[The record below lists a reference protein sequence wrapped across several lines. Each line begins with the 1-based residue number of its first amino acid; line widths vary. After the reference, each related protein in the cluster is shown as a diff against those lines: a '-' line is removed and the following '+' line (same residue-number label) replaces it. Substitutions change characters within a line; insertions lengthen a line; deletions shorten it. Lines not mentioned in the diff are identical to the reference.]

1 MEEYEH
7 NCFTKK
13 SIIYAYNLVN
23 AVVYRFLAIQQQVT
37 DVKEERHQHSSAGI
51 FFLEKVQ

>member
-23 AVVYRFLAIQQQVT
+23 AVVYRLLAIQQQVT